1 MLGGEA
7 PADAPAAPAALAD
20 AVFQPRPAGD
30 PHAEAVVQQRRMLV
44 GSQGADATHQ
54 WLEARGIA
62 AAPNSG
68 ATSMDCLIISLLQHA
83 TSRYDAASE
92 PALAREAAR
101 YRTALALQHP
111 EILSGDR
118 MLYADEPVTG
128 ALIKMINETQ
138 QVSLQLQMVLPT
150 DDGPSSCQARRPGT
164 TRSASCCSATISRRC
179 TRRTAIRIGQRMRS
193 ARMPARATRRTADGG
208 SRRGS
213 RAMRSAS
220 PYRPRPAPHRSGT
233 PPARHR
239 AGRKAEHPTS
249 APG

>member
-83 TSRYDAASE
+83 TNRYDAASE
-92 PALAREAAR
+92 PAL
-101 YRTALALQHP
+101 P
-111 EILSGDR
+111 
-118 MLYADEPVTG
+118 
-128 ALIKMINETQ
+128 
-138 QVSLQLQMVLPT
+138 
-150 DDGPSSCQARRPGT
+150 ARRPG
-164 TRSASCCSATISRRC
+164 I
-179 TRRTAIRIGQRMRS
+179 
-193 ARMPARATRRTADGG
+193 
-208 SRRGS
+208 
-213 RAMRSAS
+213 
-220 PYRPRPAPHRSGT
+220 APHWPCSIRRSCRVTGCST
-233 PPARHR
+233 PTSRPPAR
-239 AGRKAEHPTS
+239 
-249 APG
+249 